1 LRSTSTNSPSESL
14 PRAGNRIIF
23 KGKEGGCHKTKID
36 LVENVC
42 VNSNLDRKEAVEIV
56 EIFLYLVKNTLAAG
70 EEVKVSGFGKFV
82 VNQKHDRKGRPANWR
97 NVHLEGA

>member
-1 LRSTSTNSPSESL
+1 M
-14 PRAGNRIIF
+14 
-23 KGKEGGCHKTKID
+23 TKND

-56 EIFLYLVKNTLAAG
+56 ETFLDLVESTLAAG

-82 VNQKHDRKGRPANWR
+82 VNQ
-97 NVHLEGA
+97 